1 MKTSSKYDE
10 FHLYFRTREE
20 FRTDPVPMV
29 PLSVISS
36 QRALY

>member
-1 MKTSSKYDE
+1 MKISSKYDE
-10 FHLYFRTREE
+10 FHPYFRTRED
-20 FRTDPVPMV
+20 FCTDLMGK